1 MGACEAAAAA
11 ACACTRLP
19 PTPALTVASKRPAS
33 PVSMPS
39 LKGMAYTGVS
49 CDVREQPCTCS
60 KQLRLHARRLPLKT
74 PAATSSRARLQLF
87 PPHTCSKP
95 ETTGNAAA
103 RCQPPPAH
111 ATQMTIPLIYAMT
124 NADIKIHSDAPRRR
138 RCRTSNARSCAPHR
152 RHQTN
157 LPNLHPQGLMLAS
170 SSSSSS
176 SSLTRGLVPQIS
188 PNLYVSVAEQAVG

>member
-1 MGACEAAAAA
+1 MIECWLVGWMYVTHLHSRLLGGDLEASSFFCWPKCGGQPGRGLHAPTLHHQLVIMGACEAAAAA

-95 ETTGNAAA
+95 EATGNAAA
-103 RCQPPPAH
+103 RYQPPPAH

-124 NADIKIHSDAPRRR
+124 NADIKIYSDAPRRHH
-138 RCRTSNARSCAPHR
+138 CT
-152 RHQTN
+152 
-157 LPNLHPQGLMLAS
+157 
-170 SSSSSS
+170 
-176 SSLTRGLVPQIS
+176 
-188 PNLYVSVAEQAVG
+188 